1 MKRIIFVSLLTASM
15 SANAFFGTDN
25 LYSGGESNGAGN
37 MNGNGT
43 GEGEATFSMT
53 FKGRGKSAGDMSSNY
68 NRNTNM
74 NASAYDR
81 PSYYAPAGAPQM
93 PVQNTLAQ

>member
-15 SANAFFGTDN
+15 SASAFFGTDN

-53 FKGRGKSAGDMSSNY
+53 FKGRGKSAGDFKGNGTT
-68 NRNTNM
+68 NTNGT
-74 NASAYDR
+74 AYGYEQ
-81 PSYYAPAGAPQM
+81 PAYGYAPAAPVA
-93 PVQNTLAQ
+93 PAAK

>member
-15 SANAFFGTDN
+15 SASAFFGTDN
-25 LYSGGESNGAGN
+25 LYSGGESNGAGK

-53 FKGRGKSAGDMSSNY
+53 FKGRGKSAGDFKGNGTT
-68 NRNTNM
+68 NTNGT
-74 NASAYDR
+74 AYGYEQ
-81 PSYYAPAGAPQM
+81 PAYGYAPVAPVA
-93 PVQNTLAQ
+93 PAAK

>member
-1 MKRIIFVSLLTASM
+1 MTRHQCCCFENVHIF
-15 SANAFFGTDN
+15 FCTDR
-25 LYSGGESNGAGN
+25 SGGESNGAGN

-53 FKGRGKSAGDMSSNY
+53 FKGRGKSTGDMSSNY

-93 PVQNTLAQ
+93 PVQNTPAQ